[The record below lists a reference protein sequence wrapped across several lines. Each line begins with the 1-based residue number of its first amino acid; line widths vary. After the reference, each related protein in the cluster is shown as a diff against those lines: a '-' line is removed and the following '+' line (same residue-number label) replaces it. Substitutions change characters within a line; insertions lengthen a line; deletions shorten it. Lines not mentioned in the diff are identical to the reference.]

1 MENTETKLVEKI
13 NVLVI
18 GQIGAGKT
26 TLIHSG
32 LNAKSQIGPPMNALI
47 RKCETDEFPL
57 CLWDTLGF
65 ECGAYEKDQILD
77 EFNAKSNGSKIDA
90 IWYCRNA
97 NYMRFSC
104 DEIDIVKDY
113 YSLGIPVIGV
123 MTMCIHEKQF
133 NSEHKEQIHK
143 LFLDNGMDIPI
154 MGVLAQSYFID
165 LDDQEYEIKAFGVKA
180 LVDYTIQ
187 VATNRNV

>member
-32 LNAKSQIGPPMNALI
+32 LNAKSQIGAAMNALI
-47 RKCETDEFPL
+47 RKCETDEIPL

-65 ECGAYEKDQILD
+65 ECGAYEKGQILD

-97 NYMRFSC
+97 NYMR
-104 DEIDIVKDY
+104 
-113 YSLGIPVIGV
+113 
-123 MTMCIHEKQF
+123 
-133 NSEHKEQIHK
+133 
-143 LFLDNGMDIPI
+143 
-154 MGVLAQSYFID
+154 
-165 LDDQEYEIKAFGVKA
+165 
-180 LVDYTIQ
+180 
-187 VATNRNV
+187 